1 MTQLPNQT
9 ASEAFY
15 ERANRVLPGGVSR
28 NTVLRR
34 PHPLYASHASGSRIT
49 DVEGVERVDF
59 ANNMTSLIHGHAHP
73 AIVAAVAEQLKLGTA
88 YTMATE
94 VELDYAEHI
103 CSRSPAFEQVRFV
116 NSGTEAVMGS
126 LKAARAFTG
135 RPKIAKVEGTYHG
148 SYDFAEVSQMSG
160 PDTWGSVDAPASVP
174 VAHGTPQ
181 SVLDN
186 VVVVPFNDVQRSID
200 ILNRHAGEIACVLLD
215 VMPHRAGLIP
225 ADPDFVSA
233 LCDWAATDGALVVCD
248 EVITFRT
255 TYAGAQQRY
264 GLTPDITAMGK
275 IIGGGFP
282 VGAIAGRRDV
292 MDLMNPHGDNYLL
305 PYSGTFSAN
314 PVTMTAGLTAMT
326 LLDSDEI
333 ERINRL
339 GHLARDGLKSM
350 IADRGYDASITGA
363 GSLFRIHMQ
372 ADAPTN
378 YRDGFPTADDGKR
391 LQSFFDAM
399 LDRGILM
406 IYSGSG
412 AISTPMGEAE
422 IELLV
427 AAVDNALRSLR

>member
-1 MTQLPNQT
+1 MTQLHDQT
-9 ASEAFY
+9 ASSALY

-34 PHPLYASHASGSRIT
+34 PHPLYASHASGCTIT

-73 AIVAAVAEQLKLGTA
+73 AIVAAVAEQLKRGTA

-94 VELDYAEHI
+94 VEVDFAEHV
-103 CSRSPAFEQVRFV
+103 CSRSPAFEQLRFV

-148 SYDFAEVSQMSG
+148 SYDFAEVSQMAG
-160 PDTWGSVDAPASVP
+160 PDTWGSLDAPVSVP

-186 VVVVPFNDVQRSID
+186 VVVLPFDDVQRSID

-225 ADPDFVSA
+225 ADRDFVSA
-233 LCDWAATDGALVVCD
+233 LSDWAVSDGALVVCD

-282 VGAIAGRRDV
+282 VGAIVGRRDV

-314 PVTMTAGLTAMT
+314 PVTMTAGLTAMS
-326 LLDSDEI
+326 LLDNDEV
-333 ERINRL
+333 ERINGL
-339 GHLARDGLKSM
+339 GRLARDELKSM
-350 IADRGYDASITGA
+350 IGDRGYDASVTGA

-378 YRDGFPTADDGKR
+378 YRDSFPTPVDGKR
-391 LQSFFDAM
+391 LLDFFDAM
-399 LDRGILM
+399 LDRGVLM
-406 IYSGSG
+406 IYSGTG
-412 AISTPMGEAE
+412 AISTPMGESE
-422 IELLV
+422 IELLI
-427 AAVDNALRSLR
+427 A